1 MNNRLQRVEM
11 SLRREIAA
19 AIVKGEVHDPRV
31 AAHVAEISV
40 TGVKV
45 APDLGSARVFV
56 DVLSQ
61 GVDLVAVLKGLNA
74 ASSAVRAI
82 VGSRIQLKR
91 TPSLR
96 FEKDPSIGRGLA
108 VEQVLADLELERR
121 RQAAA
126 DAVDADEDEDEESEP
141 SNDSDESSD
150 AGTKGEP

>member
-1 MNNRLQRVEM
+1 MNTRLQRVEM

-61 GVDLVAVLKGLNA
+61 GVDLTAVLKGLNA
-74 ASSAVRAI
+74 ASSAVRTI
-82 VGSRIQLKR
+82 IGGRIQLKR

-96 FEKDPSIGRGLA
+96 FEKDESIGRGLA

-121 RQAAA
+121 RHAAA
-126 DAVDADEDEDEESEP
+126 DAVAADEDADVSADADAADEP
-141 SNDSDESSD
+141 TDD
-150 AGTKGEP
+150 